1 MQADWGS
8 SLQVRSKRMKGSP
21 WLQIWLSFNMII
33 EERSMRWVSTPPTSI
48 AYFSTN
54 LKPEQG
60 KTIVKI
66 QKILKMEEKKTKR
79 TWSGLPRASHNPMP
93 SFGLLQFL
101 KSPSPDDRWE
111 KEVRELEIPP
121 PRKRVRQGTL

>member
-66 QKILKMEEKKTKR
+66 QKILKMEEK
-79 TWSGLPRASHNPMP
+79 N
-93 SFGLLQFL
+93 
-101 KSPSPDDRWE
+101 
-111 KEVRELEIPP
+111 
-121 PRKRVRQGTL
+121 